1 MRQTSSHGRVT
12 RVTEPRLPKRE
23 RTRRALL
30 KAAVGVIAARG
41 VESASIQEIA
51 AMAGVANGTFY
62 LHFRDKAA
70 VVEGVASWI
79 SLSLCERIAAS
90 QAGIKDGAERMAI
103 GNRRYVLLAI
113 ENPGW
118 ALLFLDVAAAAP
130 DRLAEVSRYPLAD
143 LDLGRRQGRFAVRDR
158 QSALDLVM
166 GTVAQ
171 AMRTAALARVPSAY
185 PSLIAGLVLRGLGM
199 AAADADEAARRPL
212 PDLPPDEMPLPPLS
226 RK

>member
-1 MRQTSSHGRVT
+1 MSSHRHVT
-12 RVTEPRLPKRE
+12 RVTKPRLPKRE

-30 KAAVGVIAARG
+30 EAAVGVIAARG
-41 VESASIQEIA
+41 VELASVQEIA
-51 AMAGVANGTFY
+51 AAAGVANGTFY

-70 VVEGVASWI
+70 LVEAIASWV

-103 GNRRYVLLAI
+103 GNRRYVLLAMQ
-113 ENPGW
+113 NPGW

-130 DRLAEVSRYPLAD
+130 ERLAEVGRYPLAD

-158 QSALDLVM
+158 QAALDLVM

-171 AMRTAALARVPSAY
+171 AMRTAALTRAPSAY
-185 PSLIAGLVLRGLGM
+185 PSLIAALVLRGLGM
-199 AAADADEAARRPL
+199 PSAEADEVARRPL
-212 PDLPPDEMPLPPLS
+212 PPLPPDEFPLPPLPS
-226 RK
+226 R